1 MSTTIV
7 SIIAG
12 AIVLGIAMWKGRKIL
27 ISKNDKGDYE
37 LEISNLKKEL
47 KKTKMA
53 MEKEFKTYRD
63 MSNEINAHI
72 NTKGM
77 NMKKLRA
84 IIKK

>member
-27 ISKNDKGDYE
+27 ISKNDNGDYE